1 MKKSIALVI
10 LMAFVS
16 VGRVS
21 AWGRLGHEIVI
32 AIAERHL
39 TTDTKGN
46 ISKYFPYDL
55 KEDAIWMDTHR
66 NDERIA
72 VTTHWHSCYFDN
84 KMHYDPFHP
93 KKMKTGDVVRALNIV
108 EGCLGDERYKE
119 LADSSVVLCV
129 RMLIHFVGD
138 AHCPSHNYHT
148 FTSSKW
154 NCKYKGKK
162 SNFHMLYDRMPN
174 YIWGKM
180 SADDIAAKLDNASR
194 CQRRKIA
201 SEDMY
206 SWLSKVAG
214 ENVIIYEW
222 NPPGTPV
229 LREDTV
235 EISEELV
242 NMQLRNAGYRLAFL
256 LNKYFGK

>member
-1 MKKSIALVI
+1 MKKFIALVI

-39 TTDTKGN
+39 TTDTKEN

-66 NDERIA
+66 NDEEIA

-108 EGCLGDERYKE
+108 DGCLRNEKYKE
-119 LADSSVVLCV
+119 LPDSNVVFCI

-138 AHCPSHNYHT
+138 AHCPSHNYYS
-148 FTSSKW
+148 FTASKW
-154 NCKYKGKK
+154 NCTYRGKK
-162 SNFHMLYDRMPN
+162 SDFHTLYDRMPV
-174 YIWGKM
+174 YIWDKM
-180 SADDIAAKLDNASR
+180 DADDIAVRLDNASR
-194 CQRRKIA
+194 SQRKKIGSA
-201 SEDMY
+201 DMY
-206 SWLSKVAG
+206 DWLSEVARD
-214 ENVIIYEW
+214 NAIIYKW
-222 NPPGTPV
+222 NPHGTTV
-229 LREDTV
+229 LRDDTV
-235 EISEELV
+235 ELSEELV
-242 NMQLRNAGYRLAFL
+242 NMQLRNAGYRLAFM